1 MVVPEPPTRAIELV
15 GPQNAE
21 FTNLTAPVLF
31 ELITTCAGSGGPCT
45 QSYNYIDPQTGSFSE
60 MEQNGYET
68 HHTRVNE
75 RVSDA
80 LWITERREFSVG
92 DEEAHRLTRVDLN
105 TSAFSINLLVCN
117 Y

>member
-1 MVVPEPPTRAIELV
+1 M
-15 GPQNAE
+15 
-21 FTNLTAPVLF
+21 
-31 ELITTCAGSGGPCT
+31 
-45 QSYNYIDPQTGSFSE
+45 D
-60 MEQNGYET
+60 QNGYET

-80 LWITERREFSVG
+80 LWVTERREFSVG

-105 TSAFSINLLVCN
+105 TSTFSTNLLNLVCN